1 MFDAFGYAAAIVLAA
16 VALRRIP
23 AEVRRWRLR
32 RRRLTRAG
40 GAERREPA
48 PLLDGWRGPVGQFG
62 NPDRANP
69 GLGNAGGA
77 GVTERLRRR
86 LRSALIQAAAP
97 VGESQ
102 AAVLWGVAA
111 ATGAVGGFVVASLP
125 GAVAGAAGGLLGPP
139 AALWTSR
146 HRRRRLVVDALPDFL
161 ERVARSLRA
170 GVSTV
175 TALEE
180 AAPPSGPL
188 ATDVGG
194 VLADVRAGRSLAA
207 ALARWD
213 EQCSAPEVALAAAAL
228 SIGAASG
235 GRRAPAV
242 DGVAATLRES
252 RAAQREVASLAQ
264 QGRLSGLLIALL
276 PACFL
281 ALSITVDAE
290 STGVLYRTP
299 LGLLCLAAGGALNI
313 VAFVW
318 MRRITRLR

>member
-1 MFDAFGYAAAIVLAA
+1 MFDAFGYTVAILVAA

-23 AEVRRWRLR
+23 AEVRRRRLR
-32 RRRLTRAG
+32 CRRLAPAG
-40 GAERREPA
+40 GAGRREPA
-48 PLLDGWRGPVGQFG
+48 PAAEGSRV
-62 NPDRANP
+62 RAQDLGYA
-69 GLGNAGGA
+69 GLGYAGGA
-77 GVTERLRRR
+77 RVAERLRHR
-86 LRSALIQAAAP
+86 LRSALIDAAAP
-97 VGESQ
+97 VGESR
-102 AAVLWGVAA
+102 AAVLWGAA
-111 ATGAVGGFVVASLP
+111 AGLGAVGGFVVASVP
-125 GAVAGAAGGLLGPP
+125 GAVAGAAGGVLGPP
-139 AALWTSR
+139 AALWASR
-146 HRRRRLVVDALPDFL
+146 HRRKRLVVEALPDFL

-180 AAPPSGPL
+180 AVPPSGPL
-188 ATDVGG
+188 ATDVVG

-207 ALARWD
+207 ALDRWD
-213 EQCSAPEVALAAAAL
+213 GRCSAPEVGLAAAAL

-281 ALSITVDAE
+281 ALSITIDAE
-290 STGVLYRTP
+290 STGALYRTP

-313 VAFVW
+313 VALVW